1 MGISLVPNTPHEG
14 MTLISTTTLSGASTT
29 LSNIPLSYNK
39 LSLTIYG
46 MTNATADGVLRI
58 NPNAGATGS
67 FWGTKITSTTALA
80 VADGWIGYGATN
92 ASRTNS
98 DNAVTLEIN
107 THNIN
112 STSMRTISL
121 TGSYYGASHIG
132 ILNFASVYQVGGTP
146 ITSLVISNTGG
157 NWSTGTA
164 LLYGV
169 N

>member
-1 MGISLVPNTPHEG
+1 MGVELLPNTAHEG

-29 LSNIPLSYNK
+29 LSNIPRNYSK
-39 LSLTIYG
+39 LLLTIYG

-67 FWGTKITSTTALA
+67 FWGTKITNITVLG

-92 ASRTNS
+92 GSRTNA
-98 DNAVTLEIN
+98 DNCVELEITN
-107 THNIN
+107 HNNIL
-112 STSMRTISL
+112 TSMRAVKLI
-121 TGSYYGASHIG
+121 GSYYSTTHIG
-132 ILNFASVYQVGGTP
+132 ITNSGSIYQVGGTQ

-157 NWSTGTA
+157 SWSTGTA